1 MGECLE
7 TERPIRRLMSQSQRE
22 RTGPEG
28 DRRKEEHTLQGG
40 VSCDARQ
47 PPPRLH
53 PGPHHTEDHRFSAAS
68 DSISGSAD
76 SR

>member
-40 VSCDARQ
+40 VS
-47 PPPRLH
+47 
-53 PGPHHTEDHRFSAAS
+53 
-68 DSISGSAD
+68 
-76 SR
+76 